1 MGTSVRILLKWRC
14 IILSAV
20 LGIVA
25 SCTTTRELEQLAS
38 SDTPII
44 ISTLDLF
51 SQAEQGKGIKTWQG
65 DWEFRRDRLDV
76 IDNGLRDIRPDIAI
90 FQNALARSGST
101 SESDK
106 IILSAGALARYDWY
120 DSVVDTLKE
129 SGEDRSLAI
138 AVTKPFLIDTAPT
151 EDRTYWQMG
160 ADGHLAFFTLNGG
173 ADPILV
179 ADVLMPSRRDQV
191 GLWYSFVQERIQ
203 ERVKQ
208 RKVCL
213 NRVIVAGYLPIDQDN
228 RRARDFMEVLRL
240 RDSATGF
247 CQNAD
252 RCQTATLNN
261 EMFALLKSEEGGGQV
276 DRILVNGSAGV
287 LSAGLAFTK
296 SVESS
301 QYKEI
306 YGLSH
311 IWASVRFG
319 WMARVKLAPCSR

>member
-1 MGTSVRILLKWRC
+1 MSTRWPVLFSQRLLCFGVVAGTM
-14 IILSAV
+14 
-20 LGIVA
+20 A
-25 SCTTTRELEQLAS
+25 SCTTTGGSDQLAS
-38 SDTPII
+38 SETPII
-44 ISTLDLF
+44 ISSLDLF
-51 SQAEQGKGIKTWQG
+51 SQAEPGKGIKSWQG

-76 IDNGLRDIRPDIAI
+76 IDNGLRDIRPDIAV

-120 DSVVDTLKE
+120 DAIIDTLKE

-173 ADPILV
+173 TEPILV
-179 ADVLMPSRRDQV
+179 ANVLMPSRRDQV

-203 ERVKQ
+203 ERVRRGKA
-208 RKVCL
+208 CL

-228 RRARDFMEVLRL
+228 RRAREFMEVLRL
-240 RDSATGF
+240 HDSATGF

-261 EMFALLKSEEGGGQV
+261 EMFTLLKSDEAGGQV
-276 DRILVNGSAGV
+276 DRILVNASATL

-296 SVESS
+296 SVEST
-301 QYKEI
+301 QYKDI
-306 YGLSH
+306 YHMSH

-319 WMARVKLAPCSR
+319 WMARVKFAPCGR

>member
-1 MGTSVRILLKWRC
+1 MNTRSLVLVSRRLLQ
-14 IILSAV
+14 LV
-20 LGIVA
+20 MVTGVMT
-25 SCTTTRELEQLAS
+25 SCTTTRDSELLAGS
-38 SDTPII
+38 ETPII

-51 SQAEQGKGIKTWQG
+51 SQAEPGKGIKSWQG

-120 DSVVDTLKE
+120 DAVVDTLKE

-173 ADPILV
+173 SEPVLV

-208 RKVCL
+208 RKTCL

-240 RDSATGF
+240 RDSASGF

-252 RCQTATLNN
+252 RCQTATVNN
-261 EMFALLKSEEGGGQV
+261 EMFTLLKSDEGGGQL
-276 DRILVNGSAGV
+276 DRILVNASAAV
-287 LSAGLAFTK
+287 LTAGLAFTK
-296 SVESS
+296 SVEST
-301 QYKEI
+301 QYKEV
-306 YGLSH
+306 YHMSH

-319 WMARVKLAPCSR
+319 WMARVRLAPCAR